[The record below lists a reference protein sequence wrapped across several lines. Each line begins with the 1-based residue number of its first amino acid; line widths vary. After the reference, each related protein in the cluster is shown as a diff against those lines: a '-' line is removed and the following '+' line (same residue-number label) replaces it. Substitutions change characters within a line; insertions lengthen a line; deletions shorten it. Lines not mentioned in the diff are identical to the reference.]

1 MSRVLYALAVESLMY
16 SMICTRPDTAKAV
29 GATSRFMENFGR
41 EHQDDVKRILRYIK
55 GTLGVALCF
64 EGSKNFVK
72 GYIDSDFASDLDKR
86 KSINN
91 YVFTVVGGAV
101 SQLSTLQIVMALSIR
116 EAEYMATTEACKEA
130 IWIQRLIEG
139 LGNNIRLLCI
149 MTAKV
154 PCTLQG
160 IQLFIP

>member
-1 MSRVLYALAVESLMY
+1 
-16 SMICTRPDTAKAV
+16 
-29 GATSRFMENFGR
+29 
-41 EHQDDVKRILRYIK
+41 VKRILRYIK

-101 SQLSTLQIVMALSIR
+101 S
-116 EAEYMATTEACKEA
+116 
-130 IWIQRLIEG
+130 
-139 LGNNIRLLCI
+139 
-149 MTAKV
+149 
-154 PCTLQG
+154 
-160 IQLFIP
+160 